1 VQIVSIFP
9 FSSSREHRLPRLLE
23 DEHSLGRR
31 PQNGTILNGV
41 FPVNFPLFSTKTEI
55 LLLAREVLALRFA
68 AGKKSCSGRQSFRQN
83 RNMNLNDE
91 QREKVAEWIAQG
103 LKLSE
108 IQNRLGSELGVV
120 MTYMDV
126 RLLVDD
132 LKLTPKDVEPP
143 RPRLPAQAVGASP
156 STPAPTP
163 SSPLSPQAPGA
174 ASVSVRVDQIARPGT
189 LVSGKVTFTD
199 GVTADWHLDQTGRLG
214 LAPQQAGYRP
224 GAADLQQFQAA
235 LDGELSKLGF

>member
-1 VQIVSIFP
+1 
-9 FSSSREHRLPRLLE
+9 
-23 DEHSLGRR
+23 
-31 PQNGTILNGV
+31 
-41 FPVNFPLFSTKTEI
+41 
-55 LLLAREVLALRFA
+55 
-68 AGKKSCSGRQSFRQN
+68 
-83 RNMNLNDE
+83 MNLDDE
-91 QREKVAEWIAQG
+91 QRNKVAEWIAQG

-108 IQNRLGSELGVV
+108 IQNRLVSELGVV

-143 RPRLPAQAVGASP
+143 KPSRLAAQPTGPGSPATGAA
-156 STPAPTP
+156 PA
-163 SSPLSPQAPGA
+163 SPLSPQAA
-174 ASVSVRVDQIARPGT
+174 AAGSVSVRVDKIARPGT

-199 GVTADWHLDQTGRLG
+199 GMTADWHLDQTGRLG

-235 LDGELSKLGF
+235 LDGELSKMGF